1 VSPGTPLLRTAP
13 SAPASLFGGAQTLQI
28 RALLLGTRVTPGNV
42 VTESWRR
49 LAERPLVLAAPR
61 SGCAMVFRYGAVV
74 LFGVA
79 PEDEPSL
86 LDDLQVREPIARPET
101 ETVEMRIDGDFDN
114 GPRVEEGVIF
124 VPDENLQRLQI
135 IAEALAKSVVL
146 AHYES
151 TIAAVFDRLEPL
163 AQNLSERGRAGNARE
178 LLKHIGDA
186 LLFEQRMVGRVE
198 VREKPDALWDN
209 AELERFYPRLDRE
222 YELRD
227 RAVALERK
235 LDLISRTA
243 TAALD
248 LVQQR
253 SVLRVEWYIVA
264 LIVIEILLT
273 LYTML
278 WPK

>member
-1 VSPGTPLLRTAP
+1 MSPGTSLLRPAQ
-13 SAPASLFGGAQTLQI
+13 SAPASLFGGASNLQI
-28 RALLLGTRVTPGNV
+28 RALLVGSRVAPGS
-42 VTESWRR
+42 TETWRR
-49 LAERPLVLAAPR
+49 IGETPLVLAAPS
-61 SGCAMVFRYGAVV
+61 SGVAMLFRYGVVV

-86 LDDLQVREPIARPET
+86 LNDLQVREPLARPEA
-101 ETVEMRIDGDFDN
+101 ENVELRIDGDHEN
-114 GPRVEEGVIF
+114 GPRIEEGVIF
-124 VPDENLQRLQI
+124 VPDENIQRLQI

-151 TIAAVFDRLEPL
+151 TIAAVFDRIEPL
-163 AQNLSERGRAGNARE
+163 AQNLYDRGGAGNVRE

-186 LLFEQRMVGRVE
+186 LLSEHRMVGRVE
-198 VREKPDALWDN
+198 VREKPEALWDN

-243 TAALD
+243 RTAFD

-253 SVLRVEWYIVA
+253 SYLRVEWYVVA
-264 LIVIEILLT
+264 LIIVEILLT
-273 LYTML
+273 LYTMF
-278 WPK
+278 WPR